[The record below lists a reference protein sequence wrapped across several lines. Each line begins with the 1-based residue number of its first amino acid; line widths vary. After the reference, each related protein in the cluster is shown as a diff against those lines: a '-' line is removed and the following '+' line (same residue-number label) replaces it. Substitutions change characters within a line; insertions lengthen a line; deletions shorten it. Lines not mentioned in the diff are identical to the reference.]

1 MAAPLRHLAIV
12 PGFYRKNPVCDQ
24 TWPATGF
31 TQVQKK
37 KMVADLREKIAT
49 LPRQKVTRTTCP
61 KSKETFMA
69 NPGGAKLKMEVGQR
83 RKRDNS
89 HGRTETAL

>member
-1 MAAPLRHLAIV
+1 MAPIKHLSIV
-12 PGFYRKNPVCDQ
+12 RGVYRKKPVSDQ
-24 TWPATGF
+24 TWLATGF
-31 TQVQKK
+31 TQVRKK

-69 NPGGAKLKMEVGQR
+69 NPGRARLKMEVGKR

-89 HGRTETAL
+89 HGRTETTL